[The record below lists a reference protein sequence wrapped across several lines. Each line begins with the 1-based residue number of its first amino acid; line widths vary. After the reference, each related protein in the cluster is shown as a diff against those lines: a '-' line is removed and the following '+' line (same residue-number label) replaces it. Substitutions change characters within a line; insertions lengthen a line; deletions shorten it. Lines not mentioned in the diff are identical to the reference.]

1 VTDLEAARIKA
12 EVLAAFHRYEGAL
25 RDGDVA
31 VMTDSF
37 ADSPELI
44 RFGITDLQVGSA
56 EVVRWRLS
64 QPPLPAGRHLFDTRV
79 MVLSP
84 EIAVVTTL
92 FDYPGESS
100 VGRQSQTWKRSEKG
114 WQVVHAHVS
123 VVEKHLP

>member
-1 VTDLEAARIKA
+1 VTDLEA
-12 EVLAAFHRYEGAL
+12 EVLAAFYRYEDAL

-31 VMTDSF
+31 VMTESF

-56 EVVRWRLS
+56 ELAQWRLS

-79 MVLSP
+79 IVLGP
-84 EIAVVTTL
+84 AVALVTTM

-100 VGRQSQTWKRSEKG
+100 IGRQSQLWQRSEKR